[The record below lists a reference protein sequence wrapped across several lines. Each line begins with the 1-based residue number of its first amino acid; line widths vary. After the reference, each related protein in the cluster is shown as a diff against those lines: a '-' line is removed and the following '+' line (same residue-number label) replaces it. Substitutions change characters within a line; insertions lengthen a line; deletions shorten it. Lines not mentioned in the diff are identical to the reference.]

1 METQDCWSIVATSSQ
16 ERKMNLTPSTK
27 DLVLLTTTSC
37 MQDVSS

>member
-1 METQDCWSIVATSSQ
+1 
-16 ERKMNLTPSTK
+16 MNLTPSTK